1 MHKLDKS
8 THFLY
13 NKIMKTENFYKDNID
28 LEYRRFHKKI
38 CKTKYNILGIKL
50 PKLRNYAK
58 RLLTIYEIDEIL
70 NSIDNSSYENVLV
83 KGLCIAYS
91 KNLNTLDYLDK
102 YIPLIDNWAICDS
115 VVNTLKIFKK
125 DQDKYLYFIEKHLNS
140 NNEFEIRFSLVILL
154 NYYINDSYKDYLYNV
169 LDNVNTSYYYT
180 YMAAS
185 WLLSYLFIYYYLDT
199 IKYLQI
205 NKLDNKT
212 ICKGITKTIESHRIT
227 KNQKD
232 NLKKI
237 RQILNEKKLKK
248 L

>member
-13 NKIMKTENFYKDNID
+13 NKIMKTEKFYKDNID

-154 NYYINDSYKDYLYNV
+154 NYYINDQYIDQVLQI
-169 LDNVNTSYYYT
+169 LDNVKLDKYYVQ
-180 YMAAS
+180 MANAWAIS
-185 WLLSYLFIYYYLDT
+185 ICL
-199 IKYLQI
+199 IKYYEKAIIFLENSSLDKFTY
-205 NKLDNKT
+205 NKAIQKA
-212 ICKGITKTIESHRIT
+212 IESYRIT
-227 KNQKD
+227 DKQKD
-232 NLKKI
+232 DLRKMK
-237 RQILNEKKLKK
+237 R
-248 L
+248 